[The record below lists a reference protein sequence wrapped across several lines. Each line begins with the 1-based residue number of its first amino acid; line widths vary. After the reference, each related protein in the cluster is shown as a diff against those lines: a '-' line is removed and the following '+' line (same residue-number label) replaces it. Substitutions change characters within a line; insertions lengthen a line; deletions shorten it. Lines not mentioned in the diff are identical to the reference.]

1 MRSFTI
7 CSSPFHAA
15 RWRGQQP
22 LLSAMLVRASFLS
35 STSTTSLQTNKE
47 IGQKKPTIKTT
58 LINTQ
63 SLSKQSINRFSFP
76 VVQWS
81 ARPDCIKFQSIN
93 RRIPEFQTVIANL
106 PVSIKGCVVKRG
118 VSSAV
123 HAIHIGASPDTEK
136 QKGLSVFH
144 NRQYTTGIPYPTPN
158 KHCPSL
164 CKVYPRV

>member
-1 MRSFTI
+1 M
-7 CSSPFHAA
+7 
-15 RWRGQQP
+15 
-22 LLSAMLVRASFLS
+22 
-35 STSTTSLQTNKE
+35 
-47 IGQKKPTIKTT
+47 GQKKPTIKTT

-81 ARPDCIKFQSIN
+81 ARPDRIKFQSIN

-144 NRQYTTGIPYPTPN
+144 NTGNTQQEYHTLHQTN
-158 KHCPSL
+158 VAHPSVKSIHGCDCCYSDCHL
-164 CKVYPRV
+164 TAPVSHGYIYFKVVAKLHVLSYSL